1 MGVMF
6 ESVLLFSLAV
16 LIILVGLLVYYF
28 KKRIVDVEHK
38 NATCLEL
45 VQDVYSEHIKLRNQ
59 MMMVM
64 SPHSLAPTPMHS
76 SLSSHTSS
84 HTCSQK
90 VDDRIKIDLSED
102 DDDESDLDD
111 DNDDESDL
119 DDDDDDDDESDLDH
133 DESNDDE
140 IEDKVKIVSVDL
152 KFPEEFEVNIDED
165 ANDEDAGESELQSL
179 DTSVQPVVVNKVGPA
194 DISKDELKKLT
205 PTALKTLLVG
215 KGVSVDEIS
224 KMKKNELIQK
234 LISLN

>member
-28 KKRIVDVEHK
+28 KKRIVDVEQK

-45 VQDVYSEHIKLRNQ
+45 VQDVYSEHMKLRHQ

-64 SPHSLAPTPMHS
+64 SSAHSAAPMHS
-76 SLSSHTSS
+76 STNAHTHSFDQS
-84 HTCSQK
+84 KQ

-102 DDDESDLDD
+102 DSDLDED
-111 DNDDESDL
+111 SDNESDMS
-119 DDDDDDDDESDLDH
+119 DDMSDDIS
-133 DESNDDE
+133 DDE
-140 IEDKVKIVSVDL
+140 IEDKIKIVSVDL

-179 DTSVQPVVVNKVGPA
+179 DTTVEPVVVNKVGPA

-215 KGVSVDEIS
+215 KGVSADEIS

-234 LISLN
+234 LMSVN

>member
-28 KKRIVDVEHK
+28 KKRIVDVEQK

-45 VQDVYSEHIKLRNQ
+45 VQDVYSEHMKLRHQ

-64 SPHSLAPTPMHS
+64 SSPHSAAPSQM
-76 SLSSHTSS
+76 HTSTNA
-84 HTCSQK
+84 HTHSFDQSK
-90 VDDRIKIDLSED
+90 QVDDRIKIDLSED
-102 DDDESDLDD
+102 DSDLDED
-111 DNDDESDL
+111 LDEDSDNDSDN
-119 DDDDDDDDESDLDH
+119 DSDISD
-133 DESNDDE
+133 DDE
-140 IEDKVKIVSVDL
+140 IEDKIKIVSVDL

-179 DTSVQPVVVNKVGPA
+179 DTTVEPVVVNKVGPA

-215 KGVSVDEIS
+215 KGVSADEIS

-234 LISLN
+234 LMSVN

>member
-28 KKRIVDVEHK
+28 KKRIVDVEQK

-45 VQDVYSEHIKLRNQ
+45 VQDVYSEHMKLRHQ

-64 SPHSLAPTPMHS
+64 SSAHSAAPMHS
-76 SLSSHTSS
+76 HTSM
-84 HTCSQK
+84 HTTNTHTHTFDQSKQ

-102 DDDESDLDD
+102 DSDLDEESDNESDMSDDESDDI
-111 DNDDESDL
+111 S
-119 DDDDDDDDESDLDH
+119 
-133 DESNDDE
+133 DDE
-140 IEDKVKIVSVDL
+140 IEDKIKIVSVDL

-179 DTSVQPVVVNKVGPA
+179 DTTVEPVVVNKVGPA

-215 KGVSVDEIS
+215 KGVSADEIS

-234 LISLN
+234 LMSVN

>member
-1 MGVMF
+1 MF

-28 KKRIVDVEHK
+28 KKRIVDVEQK

-45 VQDVYSEHIKLRNQ
+45 VQDVYSEHMKLRHQ

-64 SPHSLAPTPMHS
+64 SSATSMHAPMH
-76 SLSSHTSS
+76 TSTNA
-84 HTCSQK
+84 HQSQQ

-102 DDDESDLDD
+102 DSDEDDLDSDLDE
-111 DNDDESDL
+111 ESDNESV
-119 DDDDDDDDESDLDH
+119 DEESDN
-133 DESNDDE
+133 EE
-140 IEDKVKIVSVDL
+140 IEDKIKIVSVDL

-179 DTSVQPVVVNKVGPA
+179 DTSVEPVVVNKVGPA

-215 KGVSVDEIS
+215 KGVSADEIS

-234 LISLN
+234 LMSVN

>member
-28 KKRIVDVEHK
+28 KKRIVDVEQK

-45 VQDVYSEHIKLRNQ
+45 VQDVYSEHMKLRHQ

-64 SPHSLAPTPMHS
+64 SSTHSLAPMHTTINA
-76 SLSSHTSS
+76 HQ
-84 HTCSQK
+84 SQQ

-102 DDDESDLDD
+102 DSDEDDLDSDLDE
-111 DNDDESDL
+111 ESDNESV
-119 DDDDDDDDESDLDH
+119 DEESDN
-133 DESNDDE
+133 EE
-140 IEDKVKIVSVDL
+140 IEDKIKIVSVDL

-179 DTSVQPVVVNKVGPA
+179 DTSVEPVVVNKVGPA

-215 KGVSVDEIS
+215 KGVSADEIS

-234 LISLN
+234 LMSVN

>member
-28 KKRIVDVEHK
+28 KKRIVDVEQK

-45 VQDVYSEHIKLRNQ
+45 VQDVYSEHMKLRNQ

-64 SPHSLAPTPMHS
+64 SSHSHAPMHSLASEP
-76 SLSSHTSS
+76 LSSHTCL
-84 HTCSQK
+84 HSQ
-90 VDDRIKIDLSED
+90 VDDRIKIDLSEAD
-102 DDDESDLDD
+102 S
-111 DNDDESDL
+111 
-119 DDDDDDDDESDLDH
+119 DDDDDELDNESIDEDSD
-133 DESNDDE
+133 DESIDESDDE
-140 IEDKVKIVSVDL
+140 IEDKIKIVSVDL

-179 DTSVQPVVVNKVGPA
+179 DTTVEPVVVNKVGPA

-215 KGVSVDEIS
+215 KGVSADEIS

-234 LISLN
+234 LMSVN

>member
-28 KKRIVDVEHK
+28 KKRIVDVEQK

-45 VQDVYSEHIKLRNQ
+45 VQDVYSEHMKLRHQ

-64 SPHSLAPTPMHS
+64 SSTHSAAPMHS
-76 SLSSHTSS
+76 PTNAHTHSFDQS
-84 HTCSQK
+84 KQ

-102 DDDESDLDD
+102 DSDLDEDLDEDSENESDMSDDES
-111 DNDDESDL
+111 
-119 DDDDDDDDESDLDH
+119 
-133 DESNDDE
+133 DDE
-140 IEDKVKIVSVDL
+140 IEDKIKIVSVDL

-165 ANDEDAGESELQSL
+165 VNDEDAGESELQSL
-179 DTSVQPVVVNKVGPA
+179 DTTVEPVVVNKVGPA

-215 KGVSVDEIS
+215 KGVSADEIS

-234 LISLN
+234 LMSVN

>member
-28 KKRIVDVEHK
+28 KKRIVDVEQK

-45 VQDVYSEHIKLRNQ
+45 VQDVYSEHMKLRNQ

-64 SPHSLAPTPMHS
+64 SSHSHAPMHSLASEP
-76 SLSSHTSS
+76 LSSHTCL
-84 HTCSQK
+84 HSQ

-102 DDDESDLDD
+102 DS
-111 DNDDESDL
+111 
-119 DDDDDDDDESDLDH
+119 DDDDDELDNESIDEDSDEDS
-133 DESNDDE
+133 DISDDE
-140 IEDKVKIVSVDL
+140 IEDKIKIVSVDL

-165 ANDEDAGESELQSL
+165 AIDEDVGESELQSL
-179 DTSVQPVVVNKVGPA
+179 DTTVEPVVVNKVGPA

-215 KGVSVDEIS
+215 KGVSADEIS

-234 LISLN
+234 LVSLN

>member
-28 KKRIVDVEHK
+28 KKRIVDVEQK

-45 VQDVYSEHIKLRNQ
+45 VQDVYSEHMKLRHQ

-64 SPHSLAPTPMHS
+64 SSTHSLAPSPMHTS
-76 SLSSHTSS
+76 TNAHT
-84 HTCSQK
+84 HTFDQRQQL
-90 VDDRIKIDLSED
+90 DDRIKIDLSED
-102 DDDESDLDD
+102 DS
-111 DNDDESDL
+111 
-119 DDDDDDDDESDLDH
+119 DDDDDDESLESI
-133 DESNDDE
+133 DESDNESDSDSDE
-140 IEDKVKIVSVDL
+140 EIQDKIKVVSVDL

-165 ANDEDAGESELQSL
+165 ANDEDGGESELQSL
-179 DTSVQPVVVNKVGPA
+179 DTTVEPVVVNKVGPA

-215 KGVSVDEIS
+215 KGVSADEIS

>member
-28 KKRIVDVEHK
+28 KKRIVDVEQK

-64 SPHSLAPTPMHS
+64 SSHSQTPMHSLAPMHTPSHS
-76 SLSSHTSS
+76 AVPAHMMQSHE
-84 HTCSQK
+84 
-90 VDDRIKIDLSED
+90 DNRIKIDLSED
-102 DDDESDLDD
+102 EDDSDLD
-111 DNDDESDL
+111 SDL
-119 DDDDDDDDESDLDH
+119 DEDSDNDSVES
-133 DESNDDE
+133 DDE
-140 IEDKVKIVSVDL
+140 IEDKIKIVSVDL

-165 ANDEDAGESELQSL
+165 ANDEDGGGESELQSL
-179 DTSVQPVVVNKVGPA
+179 DTTIEPVVVNKVGPA

-215 KGVSVDEIS
+215 KGVSADEIS

-234 LISLN
+234 LMSVN

>member
-28 KKRIVDVEHK
+28 KKRIVDVEQK

-59 MMMVM
+59 MMMMV
-64 SPHSLAPTPMHS
+64 SFAPSHSHSQSQSQLHSHMHTH
-76 SLSSHTSS
+76 LP
-84 HTCSQK
+84 SQAQE
-90 VDDRIKIDLSED
+90 DGRIKIELSED
-102 DDDESDLDD
+102 DDS
-111 DNDDESDL
+111 DDESL
-119 DDDDDDDDESDLDH
+119 DNESI
-133 DESNDDE
+133 ESNDDDSDNDDGDDDDSDDE
-140 IEDKVKIVSVDL
+140 NEDKVKIVSVDL

-165 ANDEDAGESELQSL
+165 LNEEDAGESELQSL
-179 DTSVQPVVVNKVGPA
+179 DTSVEPVVVNKVGPA
-194 DISKDELKKLT
+194 EISKDELKKLT

-215 KGVSVDEIS
+215 KGVSADEIG

>member
-64 SPHSLAPTPMHS
+64 SPHSLAPMPSHT
-76 SLSSHTSS
+76 SLSSQTSS
-84 HTCSQK
+84 HMCSQK

-102 DDDESDLDD
+102 DDESDLDD
-111 DNDDESDL
+111 ESDDESIDDESD
-119 DDDDDDDDESDLDH
+119 DDKSEDDES
-133 DESNDDE
+133 DDE

-179 DTSVQPVVVNKVGPA
+179 DTSVEPVVVNKVGPA